1 MFYYNYNTTFIIGK
15 GALLCCAV
23 LCCAVLCCAVL
34 CCAVLCCA
42 VLCCAVLCCAVLC
55 CAVLRYSTVTTL
67 ARFLGLSGLMFLS
80 TER

>member
-15 GALLCCAV
+15 GALLCSAM
-23 LCCAVLCCAVL
+23 LCYALLC
-34 CCAVLCCA
+34 
-42 VLCCAVLCCAVLC
+42 
-55 CAVLRYSTVTTL
+55 YSTVTTL